1 MYEIIIEPLRR
12 LVQNVGWE
20 NLAFILKLAID
31 VEFLDLIFDLVLMEY
46 AVHI

>member
-1 MYEIIIEPLRR
+1 MYEIIIEL
-12 LVQNVGWE
+12 LWKSVQNVGWE
-20 NLAFILKLAID
+20 KLAFILKPANY